1 MARAPGSGRPSNPR
15 VLALDHLIGVELDEV
30 LAVRAGVAPYVIAY
44 RRKQLGRK
52 KPRVV
57 HTDPL
62 QAARALLVVR
72 NKSKLAPFLHLIGT
86 MPDRAVAKLA
96 DVSRQ
101 AVQKMRTRFDL
112 PTFEPAPVTP
122 PADDTTTPEAPSVT
136 P

>member
-15 VLALDHLIGVELDEV
+15 VLELDDLIGVELDEV
-30 LAVRAGVAPYVIAY
+30 LAMRAGVEPYVIAY

-57 HTDPL
+57 HADPL
-62 QAARALLVVR
+62 QAARALLVMR

-86 MPDRAVAKLA
+86 MPDRDVATRA
-96 DVSRQ
+96 GVSRQ
-101 AVQKMRTRFDL
+101 AVQKMRIRFDL
-112 PTFEPAPVTP
+112 PTFEPVPVTP
-122 PADDTTTPEAPSVT
+122 PANATTTTPEATT